1 MSANDNSIERSIRR
15 YLIAGVATA
24 VFFIAGIGGLAATT
38 KLSGAVITGG
48 RMVVDSSVKK
58 IQHPSGGVVGQ
69 INVREGT
76 AVKKGD
82 VLVKLDETLTRAN
95 LGVVSKSIDELQAR
109 VARLE
114 AERDGAET
122 VTFPPALLAREDD
135 DPIVKRMI
143 DGERS
148 LFEFRRSARE
158 GQKSQLRERIS
169 QLGEEV
175 SGLQLQKAA
184 KTKEIEIMK
193 DELASVRQLWEK
205 KLVSIDRMTALERD
219 AVRLE
224 GELGQLTAA
233 IAQSKGRASEIELQV
248 ISIGQ
253 EMRSEVAGQ
262 LREAQGKL
270 SELEERRVA
279 AEDQL
284 KRVEIRSPQD
294 GVVHQLTVHTVGG
307 VISPGEV
314 LMQIVPVS
322 DDLTIEVQ
330 VAPQDIDQLRPGQ
343 EAAVRLSAFNMTT
356 TPELD
361 GVLRNVAADLTMDQR
376 TGAAYYTA
384 FVILPKEQV
393 ARLKGLTLTPGMPA
407 EVFFRTTD
415 RTILSYLVKP
425 LSDQI
430 ERAFREE

>member
-1 MSANDNSIERSIRR
+1 MSANDKSIERSIRR
-15 YLIAGVATA
+15 YMVAGVATA
-24 VFFIAGIGGLAATT
+24 VFFIGGIGGLAATT

-58 IQHPSGGVVGQ
+58 VQHPSGGVVGQ
-69 INVREGT
+69 INVREGSS
-76 AVKKGD
+76 VKQGD

-95 LGVVSKSIDELQAR
+95 LGVVSKSIDELQTR

-114 AERDGAET
+114 AERDGAEV
-122 VTFPPALLAREDD
+122 VTFPPALLAREDE
-135 DPIVKRMI
+135 PVIKRMVG
-143 DGERS
+143 GERS

-158 GQKSQLRERIS
+158 GQKSQLRERIA

-175 SGLQLQKAA
+175 SGLGLQKSA
-184 KTKEIEIMK
+184 KIKEIEIMK
-193 DELASVRQLWEK
+193 EELASVRQLWKK
-205 KLVSIDRMTALERD
+205 KLVSLERMTALERN
-219 AVRLE
+219 AVRLD

-233 IAQSKGRASEIELQV
+233 IAQSKGRASEIELQ
-248 ISIGQ
+248 IIYIDQ

-284 KRVEIRSPQD
+284 KRIEIRSPQD
-294 GVVHQLTVHTVGG
+294 GVVHQLAVHTVGG

-314 LMQIVPVS
+314 LMQVVPVS
-322 DDLTIEVQ
+322 DELTIEVQ

-361 GVLRNVAADLTMDQR
+361 GVLRNVSADLTIDQR

-384 FVILPKEQV
+384 FVTLPKEEV

-415 RTILSYLVKP
+415 RTVLSYLVKP

-430 ERAFREE
+430 ERAFRED

>member
-1 MSANDNSIERSIRR
+1 MATNEQSIERSIRR
-15 YLIAGVATA
+15 YLVAGVATA

-38 KLSGAVITGG
+38 NLSGAVITGG

-76 AVKKGD
+76 AVKQGD

-95 LGVVSKSIDELQAR
+95 LGIVAKGIDELHAR
-109 VARLE
+109 IARLE
-114 AERDGAET
+114 AERDGAEIIA
-122 VTFPPALLAREDD
+122 FPEQLLARDD
-135 DPIVKRMI
+135 NPAINRMI
-143 DGERS
+143 AGERS

-158 GQKSQLRERIS
+158 GQKSQLRERIA

-175 SGLQLQKAA
+175 AGLELQRSA

-193 DELASVRQLWEK
+193 EELESVRQLWEK
-205 KLVSIDRMTALERD
+205 KLVSLERMTALERD

-224 GELGQLTAA
+224 GELGQLTAT
-233 IAQSKGRASEIELQV
+233 IAQSKGKASEIELQ
-248 ISIGQ
+248 IIYIGQ

-262 LREAQGKL
+262 LREAQGKI

-284 KRVEIRSPQD
+284 KRIEIRSPQD
-294 GVVHQLTVHTVGG
+294 GVVHQLAVHTVGG

-356 TPELD
+356 TPELT
-361 GVLRNVAADLTMDQR
+361 GVLRNVSADLTIEQR

-384 FVILPKEQV
+384 FVVLPKEEVQ
-393 ARLKGLTLTPGMPA
+393 RLKGLTLTPGMPA
-407 EVFFRTTD
+407 EVFFRTTE

-425 LSDQI
+425 LTDQI

>member
-1 MSANDNSIERSIRR
+1 MTNNEKSIERSIRR

-24 VFFIAGIGGLAATT
+24 VFFVGGIGGLAATT

-69 INVREGT
+69 INVREG
-76 AVKKGD
+76 ASVKQGD
-82 VLVKLDETLTRAN
+82 ILVRLDETLTRAN
-95 LGVVSKSIDELQAR
+95 LGIVSKGIDELQVR

-114 AERDGAET
+114 AERDGADT
-122 VTFPPALLAREDD
+122 ITFSASLLARESEPAID
-135 DPIVKRMI
+135 RMI

-148 LFEFRRSARE
+148 LFDFRRSARE

-175 SGLQLQKAA
+175 SGLELQRTA
-184 KTKEIEIMK
+184 KTREIEIMK
-193 DELASVRQLWEK
+193 AELESVRQLWEK
-205 KLVSIDRMTALERD
+205 KLVSLERMTALERD

-224 GELGQLTAA
+224 GELGQLKAA
-233 IAQSKGRASEIELQV
+233 IAQSKGRASEIELQ
-248 ISIGQ
+248 IIYIDQ

-270 SELEERRVA
+270 SELEERRIA

-284 KRVEIRSPQD
+284 KRIDIRSPQD
-294 GVVHQLTVHTVGG
+294 GVVHQLAVHTVGG
-307 VISPGEV
+307 VISPGEL
-314 LMQIVPVS
+314 LMLIVPVS
-322 DDLTIEVQ
+322 DQLTIEVQ

-356 TPELD
+356 TPELT
-361 GVLRNVAADLTMDQR
+361 GVLRNVSADLTMDQR

-384 FVILPKEQV
+384 FVTLPKEEV
-393 ARLKGLTLTPGMPA
+393 ARLKGLTLSPGMPA

-425 LSDQI
+425 LTDQI
-430 ERAFREE
+430 ERAFRED

>member
-1 MSANDNSIERSIRR
+1 
-15 YLIAGVATA
+15 
-24 VFFIAGIGGLAATT
+24 
-38 KLSGAVITGG
+38 
-48 RMVVDSSVKK
+48 
-58 IQHPSGGVVGQ
+58 
-69 INVREGT
+69 
-76 AVKKGD
+76 
-82 VLVKLDETLTRAN
+82 
-95 LGVVSKSIDELQAR
+95 
-109 VARLE
+109 
-114 AERDGAET
+114 
-122 VTFPPALLAREDD
+122 
-135 DPIVKRMI
+135 
-143 DGERS
+143 
-148 LFEFRRSARE
+148 
-158 GQKSQLRERIS
+158 
-169 QLGEEV
+169 
-175 SGLQLQKAA
+175 
-184 KTKEIEIMK
+184 
-193 DELASVRQLWEK
+193 
-205 KLVSIDRMTALERD
+205 
-219 AVRLE
+219 
-224 GELGQLTAA
+224 
-233 IAQSKGRASEIELQV
+233 AQSKGRASEIELQI

-284 KRVEIRSPQD
+284 KRIEIRSPQD

-384 FVILPKEQV
+384 YVILPKEQV

>member
-1 MSANDNSIERSIRR
+1 MSANDKSIEQSIRR

-24 VFFIAGIGGLAATT
+24 VFFIGGIGGLAATT

-76 AVKKGD
+76 SVKEGD

-122 VTFPPALLAREDD
+122 VEFPAALLEREDD
-135 DPIVKRMI
+135 PVVKRMI
-143 DGERS
+143 AGERS

-158 GQKSQLRERIS
+158 GQKSQLRERIA

-175 SGLQLQKAA
+175 SGLELQKSA
-184 KTKEIEIMK
+184 KSKEIEIMK
-193 DELASVRQLWEK
+193 EELASVRQLWQK
-205 KLVSIDRMTALERD
+205 KLVSLERMTALERD
-219 AVRLE
+219 AVRLD

-233 IAQSKGRASEIELQV
+233 IAQSKGRASEIELQ
-248 ISIGQ
+248 IIYIGQ

-270 SELEERRVA
+270 SELAERRVA

-284 KRVEIRSPQD
+284 KRIEIRSPQD
-294 GVVHQLTVHTVGG
+294 GVVHQLAVHTVGG

-361 GVLRNVAADLTMDQR
+361 GVLRNVSADLTIEQR

>member
-1 MSANDNSIERSIRR
+1 MSANDKSIERSIRR
-15 YLIAGVATA
+15 YMVAGVATA
-24 VFFIAGIGGLAATT
+24 VFFIGGIGGLAATT

-58 IQHPSGGVVGQ
+58 VQHPSGGVVGQ
-69 INVREGT
+69 INVREGSS
-76 AVKKGD
+76 VKQGD

-114 AERDGAET
+114 AERDGTEV

-135 DPIVKRMI
+135 PVIKRMI
-143 DGERS
+143 GGERS

-158 GQKSQLRERIS
+158 GQKSQLRERIA

-175 SGLQLQKAA
+175 SGLELQKSA
-184 KTKEIEIMK
+184 KIKEIEIMK
-193 DELASVRQLWEK
+193 EELESVRQLWQK
-205 KLVSIDRMTALERD
+205 KLVSLERMTALERN
-219 AVRLE
+219 AVRLD

-233 IAQSKGRASEIELQV
+233 IAQSKGRASEIELQ
-248 ISIGQ
+248 IIYIDQ

-284 KRVEIRSPQD
+284 KRIEIRSPQD
-294 GVVHQLTVHTVGG
+294 GVVHQLAVHTVGG

-314 LMQIVPVS
+314 LMQVVPVS

-361 GVLRNVAADLTMDQR
+361 GVLRNVSADLTIEQR

-384 FVILPKEQV
+384 FVTLPKEQV